1 MAVASSLF
9 PVRPAAAP
17 GGQRAAMEPVGWE
30 ELEREL
36 GVTRTRRVEWPAD
49 ARAIAVAAVAQ
60 QADADAAG
68 GSSDEESSDSEDDD
82 ASDDLDEGA
91 AGPSAA
97 RDAAPTPTPS
107 QRARVR
113 WEQKGAEA
121 LRVLGARYRR
131 LDAQARHALKS
142 QTTTPAVR

>member
-1 MAVASSLF
+1 
-9 PVRPAAAP
+9 
-17 GGQRAAMEPVGWE
+17 MEPVGWAR
-30 ELEREL
+30 LEREL
-36 GVTRTRRVEWPAD
+36 GVTRTRRVEWPAE

-82 ASDDLDEGA
+82 ASEDLDEGA

-97 RDAAPTPTPS
+97 RDAAPTPS

-131 LDAQARHALKS
+131 LDAQARKHA
-142 QTTTPAVR
+142 QTATCRGRAGR